1 MYGLTPLA
9 LALCVALCWGCTQE
23 APPPEATPPSP
34 EDLSTWSLPALVQ
47 SERPRLQTPTA
58 EDHKPTS
65 AEKRYDFA
73 PGGTYLAPV
82 MVGFPLDILLERGE
96 EIRNYSGG
104 DPELLEQGQQANRW
118 RSSRARRAAMRRCG
132 RISFCGRR
140 SPDSKWA
147 WSLRRRSAFII

>member
-1 MYGLTPLA
+1 MI
-9 LALCVALCWGCTQE
+9 
-23 APPPEATPPSP
+23 
-34 EDLSTWSLPALVQ
+34 
-47 SERPRLQTPTA
+47 

-65 AEKRYDFA
+65 AEKLYDFA

-118 RSSRARRAAMRRCG
+118 EVKPGRRAAMRRCG
-132 RISFCGRR
+132 RISFCGPR
-140 SPDSKWA
+140 SLGSKWG
-147 WSLRRRSAFII
+147 WSLRPRSAFII